1 MEVIKMKRIAVF
13 CASSDGKD
21 PVYRQQAYELG
32 KEMARRGI
40 ELVYGGA
47 NPGLMGAVADGEL
60 DNGGR
65 VLGVITKLIAR
76 KGLLKEG
83 LTVTE
88 VVADLSE
95 RKKRMNEVADAFIAL
110 PGGYGTL
117 DEFFEIA
124 ALNQM
129 GTQFKKLGLLNVQG
143 FYSPLEEQLELMA
156 SEELLRHP
164 ERNSIVV
171 CDSVD
176 ELLDSLLA

>member
-1 MEVIKMKRIAVF
+1 MEAINMKRIAVF
-13 CASSDGKD
+13 CASSDGND

-47 NPGLMGAVADGEL
+47 KPGLMGAVADGEL

-65 VLGVITKLIAR
+65 VLGVITKLIAER
-76 KGLLKEG
+76 GLLKEG

-88 VVADLSE
+88 IVADLSE

-110 PGGYGTL
+110 PGGYGTM

-129 GTQFKKLGLLNVQG
+129 GTQFKKLGLLNVKG
-143 FYSPLEEQLELMA
+143 FYSPMKEQLAIMG
-156 SEELLRHP
+156 SEALLRHP
-164 ERNSIVV
+164 ERNSVVV
-171 CDSVD
+171 CDSIN
-176 ELLDSLLA
+176 ELLDSLLD